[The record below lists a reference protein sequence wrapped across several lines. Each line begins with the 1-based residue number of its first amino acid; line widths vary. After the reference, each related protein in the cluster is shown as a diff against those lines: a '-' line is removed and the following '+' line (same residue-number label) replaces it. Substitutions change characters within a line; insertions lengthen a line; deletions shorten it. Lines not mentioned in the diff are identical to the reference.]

1 MRHKPFVGTR
11 ERRES
16 ALRDVNQLLT
26 RLVLT
31 ALRALRALWALWA
44 FHLNYKSMINLSVDS
59 HRSSVIEAQFSSL
72 QILQFIFLKSLD
84 CTRINSTTQG
94 YVFIYINMVEQTGL
108 NIVFCLGN
116 VTHASPVTASREHDN
131 SAHLVSVTCQ
141 APHHSYWLG
150 TQAGLCLIWLV

>member
-1 MRHKPFVGTR
+1 
-11 ERRES
+11 
-16 ALRDVNQLLT
+16 
-26 RLVLT
+26 
-31 ALRALRALWALWA
+31 
-44 FHLNYKSMINLSVDS
+44 MINLSVDS

-131 SAHLVSVTCQ
+131 SAHLVSGTRQVSLDILTGNTGRALFDMTGVSNPLNVIWVIKSAAVAFYQRFTEEHCQ
-141 APHHSYWLG
+141 VHTHTQCSLWLL
-150 TQAGLCLIWLV
+150 T